1 MIKMIYG
8 SADQIPEKEQ
18 KLFDAFPYLYRGR
31 VKPVQE
37 SSMSFGFECGNGWF
51 DLIWNLSQKIEDAAR
66 QAGLEPQ
73 SATWPQAKQV
83 KQKAGTLCFYLDNLT
98 QAMTGLIDEAMED
111 SAKTCEACGMPG
123 SRVGNSGV
131 RTLCDRHAKHGW
143 KRD

>member
-1 MIKMIYG
+1 MT
-8 SADQIPEKEQ
+8 PEKEQ
-18 KLFDAFPYLYRGR
+18 KLFDAFPYLYRAR
-31 VKPVQE
+31 VKSVQE

-73 SATWPQAKQV
+73 SAAWPQARQV
-83 KQKAGTLCFYLDNLT
+83 KQKTGTLRFYLGNRT
-98 QAMTGLIDEAMED
+98 EAMIALIDEAMED
-111 SAKTCEACGMPG
+111 SAKICEACGMLG

-131 RTLCDRHAKHGW
+131 RTLCDRHAKCEW